1 MGSVPPLLS
10 FLLMIA
16 AGWVHRHQLIVIEF
30 LQAENRLLKERLH
43 GKRIRFTDAER
54 ALLARKA
61 KAVGRKALLELDTIV
76 SPDTLLRWHRRLV
89 AQKWNFTHRRGPG
102 RPGIMRH
109 ISELIVRMAQENPRW
124 GYTRIQGALANLSHK
139 VGRGTIANV
148 LKRNGIEPSPERGTR
163 TPWSTFLKAH
173 WKVLAASDFL
183 TVEVWTGRG
192 LVTHYLLFVISLA
205 DRVVNIAGITTRPD
219 ESWMLQIARNVTDS
233 QAGALRAKRYLI
245 IDRDTKYSEQFRRL
259 IRDNGTKVIR
269 LPPMS
274 PNLNAYA
281 ERFVRSIKDECLN
294 RMIFVGQA
302 SLRRAVAEYVDHYHA
317 ERNHQGLANRL
328 IHVPKAASANVGAI
342 YRRPRLGGTH
352 PLRLDGAHEAI
363 RVDLRASEPELRSHA
378 RLLQRGQLTCLPSSP
393 AMGNQGCK
401 LPAQCQNHKLRCCR
415 LIPEMVEKEGGFRH

>member
-30 LQAENRLLKERLH
+30 LQAENGLLKERLR
-43 GKRIRFTDAER
+43 GRRIHFTDAER

-89 AQKWNFTHRRGPG
+89 AQKWNFAERRGVG

-109 ISELIVRMAQENPRW
+109 LSELIVRMAQDNRGW
-124 GYTRIQGALANLSHK
+124 GYTRIQGALANLNHK

-148 LKRNGIEPSPERGTR
+148 LKRNGIEPSPERSRR
-163 TPWSTFLKAH
+163 TAWSTFLKAH

-183 TVEVWTGRG
+183 TVEVWTARG

-205 DRVVNIAGITTRPD
+205 DRVVKIAGITTRPD
-219 ESWMLQIARNVTDS
+219 ESWMLQVGRNLTDAQS
-233 QAGALRAKRYLI
+233 GALHAKRFLI

-259 IRDNGTKVIR
+259 ISDAGTAVIR
-269 LPPMS
+269 LPPRS

-281 ERFVRSIKDECLN
+281 ERFVRSIKDECLDQL
-294 RMIFVGQA
+294 IFVGQA
-302 SLRRAVAEYVDHYHA
+302 SLRRAVTEYVSHYHA
-317 ERNHQGLANRL
+317 ERNHQGLENRL
-328 IHVPKAASANVGAI
+328 IVPASLPANDGAVH
-342 YRRPRLGGTH
+342 RHARLGGT
-352 PLRLDGAHEAI
+352 LNFYYRKGA
-363 RVDLRASEPELRSHA
+363 
-378 RLLQRGQLTCLPSSP
+378 
-393 AMGNQGCK
+393 
-401 LPAQCQNHKLRCCR
+401 
-415 LIPEMVEKEGGFRH
+415 